1 MVEGGG
7 VLEESA
13 RIGVPVNGTIVYH
26 SMVIK
31 YIEQAQPLKSARVR
45 GIFIPT

>member
-1 MVEGGG
+1 M
-7 VLEESA
+7 LEESE

-26 SMVIK
+26 SMVLK
-31 YIEQAQPLKSARVR
+31 YIEQAQPLKNVRVR